1 MLSHWAKLRPSFFT
15 PTRAFLSWVRVLNYD
30 LDIPAEIRAQ
40 LEAKSK
46 SIELGNRQALQALE
60 EAFAKGKRGA
70 MPPSQLAIFQ
80 PIEKPLSKVRHDYLS
95 GPLHFPHVMP
105 FLGAVDFLETTARTL
120 DKCVDHLRADSNSKP
135 TRATTLSD
143 R

>member
-40 LEAKSK
+40 LEAKLK

-95 GPLHFPHVMP
+95 GLLHFPHVMP

-120 DKCVDHLRADSNSKP
+120 DKCVDHLRGLELEAYSGDY
-135 TRATTLSD
+135 AL
-143 R
+143 